1 MRVIGRLLVLLGC
14 AAAGLL
20 LAALPGTVG
29 DHVYGDALSLV
40 FLLAAPVGGVA
51 GGLLVS
57 RGSSG
62 WSRAGW
68 SLTGLVIGLVVT
80 LAAMVA
86 IVFAIDS
93 TTGVYTG

>member
-20 LAALPGTVG
+20 LAALPAIVG
-29 DHVYGDALSLV
+29 DHVSGDALSLV
-40 FLLAAPVGGVA
+40 FLVAAPVCGVI

-68 SLTGLVIGLVVT
+68 SLIGLVVGRVVT
-80 LAAMVA
+80 LAALVA
-86 IVFAIDS
+86 IVFAIES